1 MRGGAQ
7 RGSWPLSKDRKVSRG
22 MGSEVKIEIPT
33 ILIEDTIR
41 AEIARQIP
49 NKEKFIDSVINFAMS
64 QKRDT
69 YNSTPT
75 YFQEAVNKMIRDEA
89 TRIFGEWLEQNRDNI
104 KKALIKY
111 LNDNKQKALTG
122 LAEQLA
128 NNISTYGISVSL
140 HMRDK

>member
-1 MRGGAQ
+1 
-7 RGSWPLSKDRKVSRG
+7 